1 MKSLKKLA
9 VLLLALSTLTVSA
22 FASDTLTPQEIVQ
35 STVDDYT
42 VIEKIYVLP
51 KDSDASLIPTESYTE
66 NEIEYEYVETKVHD
80 NSEEDTKEHVEN
92 ISYHTSTNDAEAVIA
107 LFAPTVEITT
117 EDGYIGTLTFDHE
130 TLELTPAGY
139 SSRKFT
145 VTEERSYPNLASA
158 DTSLV
163 PKTID
168 KDGIT
173 LTLAGIEWASSA
185 DETVDGV
192 NVTVR
197 YTANAVYTGTQT
209 KSYVNGYTASADYK
223 GSVTKVIN
231 DTVTYTAVFKEVK
244 EPEESMIT
252 VDTTNNPTN
261 ENKKDTTTE
270 KTNKTIGIVVASLFG
285 ATALAGGGYA
295 VYRVIR
301 KKRKGY

>member
-1 MKSLKKLA
+1 MKSFKRLA
-9 VLLLALSTLTVSA
+9 VLLLALSTFAISA
-22 FASDTLTPQEIVQ
+22 LADDTLTPQEIVQ

-42 VIEKIYVLP
+42 VVEKIYGLP
-51 KDSDASLIPTESYTE
+51 KGSDEALIPTESYTE
-66 NEIEYEYVETKVHD
+66 NKVKYEYVETKVHD
-80 NSEEDTKEHVEN
+80 NSEEDTKDHVEN

-107 LFAPTVEITT
+107 LFAPTAEITT
-117 EDGYIGTLTFDHE
+117 EDGYFGILIFDHS

-168 KDGIT
+168 EDGTT
-173 LTLAGIEWASSA
+173 LTLANIEWVAAA
-185 DETVDGV
+185 DETISGTDVAI
-192 NVTVR
+192 R
-197 YTANAVYTGTQT
+197 YTANAIYTGTET
-209 KSYVNGYTASADYK
+209 KTYVNGYTASADYK
-223 GSVTKVIN
+223 GTVTKVIN

-244 EPEESMIT
+244 ETTEPMINIGP
-252 VDTTNNPTN
+252 TNNN
-261 ENKKDTTTE
+261 ENKKDTANE
-270 KTNKTIGIVVASLFG
+270 KTNKTIGIVFASLFG

>member
-1 MKSLKKLA
+1 MKSLKTLT
-9 VLLLALSTLTVSA
+9 VLLLALSTLTLSA
-22 FASDTLTPQEIVQ
+22 FADDTLTPQEIVQ

-51 KDSDASLIPTESYTE
+51 KDSDASLIPTESYIE
-66 NEIEYEYVETKVHD
+66 NDVEYEYVETKVHD

-92 ISYHTSTNDAEAVIA
+92 ISYHTSTNDAEAVIT
-107 LFAPTVEITT
+107 LFAPTAEITT
-117 EDGYIGTLTFDHE
+117 EDGYIGTLTFDHS

-192 NVTVR
+192 DVTVR

-223 GSVTKVIN
+223 GTVTKVIN

-244 EPEESMIT
+244 ETEEPMINI
-252 VDTTNNPTN
+252 DPTNNN
-261 ENKKDTTTE
+261 DNKKDTTNE
-270 KTNKTIGIVVASLFG
+270 KTNKTIGIVFASLFG